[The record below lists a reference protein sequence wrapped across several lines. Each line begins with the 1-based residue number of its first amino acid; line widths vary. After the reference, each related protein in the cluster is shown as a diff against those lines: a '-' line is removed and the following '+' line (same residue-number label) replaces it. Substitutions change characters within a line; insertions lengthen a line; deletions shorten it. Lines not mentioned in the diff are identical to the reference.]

1 MLPARNQRSAENRA
15 GPGERNAT
23 ICSIAYRMG
32 FTIAPQGNA
41 ARIDPQ
47 TGDMH
52 AKKTTACEMLFVF
65 TIATEQRIASVCS
78 FSINHYACT
87 LSTAFCMFGTIDHGR
102 TLVRPGTGDCD
113 ARTALAF
120 QVIIR
125 TTSKNGIAGIGAGSR
140 EDYACG
146 KIFGAFGVFA
156 TSDCDRAIVRSG
168 TVNGDTLIFVVARHM
183 AFAAAEEWIAVVGSF
198 AGNGDAGGVIGSAL
212 CVFSTFNGGGAFI
225 GTGSIHGYALIGSI
239 ACRVPK
245 ATAEKGIACIR
256 TWTGGLDAG
265 GKIWSTREMRHFTST
280 TNARKS
286 WFTIVQTIDSRTS
299 DKINNHT
306 ILSTRSSCRQYIT
319 GAIGQ

>member
-120 QVIIR
+120 KVIID
-125 TTSKNGIAGIGAGSR
+125 TASKNGIAVIGAGNW
-140 EDYACG
+140 EDNACG

-168 TVNGDTLIFVVARHM
+168 TVNGDTLIFVVTCHM
-183 AFAAAEEWIAVVGSF
+183 AFAAAEEGITIVA
-198 AGNGDAGGVIGSAL
+198 ACAEKNDARREVCGAFGVLVA
-212 CVFSTFNGGGAFI
+212 FNGRGAFI
-225 GTGSIHGYALIGSI
+225 STGRVHGDALISSI
-239 ACRVPK
+239 AFGVLLAATEERV
-245 ATAEKGIACIR
+245 AGIR

-265 GKIWSTREMRHFTST
+265 GKIWSTRKMRHFAST

-286 WFTIVQTIDSRTS
+286 RFAIVQTIGSRTS
-299 DKINNHT
+299 DKINHRT
-306 ILSTRSSCRQYIT
+306 ILRTRSSCRQYIT